1 MYPHSISKIVTLEK
15 DFDTSFV
22 ATLSYREKQMQQSY
36 RPIIGIHKW
45 FARRPGTLFR
55 ALLLSEFNDEPLH
68 TGFYEGHDFSDK
80 TVADPFMGGGTPL
93 IEANRLRM
101 GVIGSDINPMAYWIV
116 RQSLAELDLFSFKL
130 RAQKVSK
137 AVEDDYGH
145 LFKTTCIDCED
156 EADVKYFLR
165 TKEENCKECG
175 ELNALF
181 PNYKISSNQRHPNY
195 VWYCPDCE
203 NLAQVDEQPD
213 EDMSVTC
220 PHCKSNLPHQGNSSG
235 KSFSCRACGETQ
247 RYRDRD
253 EIMDD
258 RIVALEYHCEQCSAT
273 QDGRLFKS
281 PDDQDHAYDQEASE
295 LLRESD
301 LQFVP
306 DDPIP
311 EGDETSR
318 LHNWGYSQYKDLF
331 TDRQLLTLNRL
342 AEEIAATE
350 DDEIRRA
357 LATVFSDSLRYQNMM
372 CRYDTWALKIQDVFS
387 VHGFPAG
394 LVRAEN
400 NVIGIPGVGSG
411 SFRHFVEKYERAKNY
426 AQNPTEARFENGE
439 KTGKVSIPAERI
451 GAEFVDT
458 PRAVKG
464 GSAFLTADDSRQLDI
479 EEDSLD
485 GVFTDPPYYDN
496 VQYSELM
503 DFCYV
508 WLRQL
513 LPDIEE
519 FNGNSGSTRKAEE
532 LTVNDTQDR
541 GLVNFARGLSSVF
554 QAMSKGLKP
563 GSPLVFTYH
572 HNDPEAYIPVVVG
585 ILDAGLNCTGNL
597 AAPAEMSA
605 SLHISDTGS
614 SIIDTIFVCRDKEVD
629 LDEPLSELIEPVDG
643 LYKGGIDITKGDLQ
657 CITMGHLAQ
666 RTANNLY
673 PTWNK
678 SLPFNERVELVGSE
692 IDNILNDYPVNEL
705 VTDLSHHCPTKAQDG
720 HPVQGGTD

>member
-1 MYPHSISKIVTLEK
+1 MSLEE
-15 DFDTSFV
+15 DFDTEFV

-55 ALLLSEFNDEPLH
+55 ALMLSEFDDVSL
-68 TGFYEGHDFSDK
+68 TDGFYEDHDFSDK

-137 AVEDDYGH
+137 AVEDDYGQ
-145 LFKTTCIDCED
+145 LFKTTCIECGD

-165 TKEENCKECG
+165 TKEETCKECG

-195 VWYCPDCE
+195 VWYCPECE

-213 EDMSVTC
+213 EESSVACT
-220 PHCKSNLPHQGNSSG
+220 HCQSELPHDGNSSG
-235 KSFSCRACGETQ
+235 KSFTCRACGENQ

-253 EIMDD
+253 VKMDD
-258 RIVALEYHCEQCSAT
+258 RIVAMEYHCGECSSSH
-273 QDGRLFKS
+273 DGRLFKA
-281 PDDQDHAYDQEASE
+281 PDDEDHARNQKASE
-295 LLRESD
+295 LLEDAD
-301 LQFVP
+301 LQYVP
-306 DDPIP
+306 DDSIP
-311 EGDETSR
+311 EGDETTR
-318 LHNWGYSQYKDLF
+318 LHNWGYTHYKDLF

-342 AEEIAATE
+342 AEEIVASD

-387 VHGFPAG
+387 IHGFPAG
-394 LVRAEN
+394 LMRAEN

-426 AQNPTEARFENGE
+426 AEEPTEAKFKDG
-439 KTGKVSIPAERI
+439 KKDGKVTISGERI

-458 PRAVKG
+458 PKNVTG
-464 GSAFLTADDSRQLDI
+464 GQAFLTAGDSRQLDI

-513 LPDIEE
+513 LPEIEE
-519 FNGNSGSTRKAEE
+519 FNGNGGSTRNPEE
-532 LTVNDTQDR
+532 LTVNETQDR
-541 GLVNFARGLSSVF
+541 GLVNFAKGLSEVF
-554 QAMSKGLKP
+554 QTMSGGLKS

-572 HNDPEAYIPVVVG
+572 HNDPEAYVPVIVS
-585 ILDAGLNCTGNL
+585 ILDAGLNCTGDL

-605 SLHISDTGS
+605 SLHISGTGS
-614 SIIDTIFVCRDKEVD
+614 SIVDTIFVCRDEQVELNDPFSELVEPVNGLRAGGVD
-629 LDEPLSELIEPVDG
+629 LSE
-643 LYKGGIDITKGDLQ
+643 GDLQ
-657 CITMGHLAQ
+657 CMTMGHLAQ
-666 RTANNLY
+666 RAANNLY
-673 PTWNK
+673 SDWDT
-678 SLPFNERVELVGSE
+678 SLPFNERVERVQLE
-692 IDNILNDYPVNEL
+692 LDDILDDHPVDGL
-705 VTDLSHHCPTKAQDG
+705 VTDLSQHCAESAQDG
-720 HPVQGGTD
+720 HTVQGGTD